1 MTSILHVGI
10 TVEEIKRVNPASEVA
25 LYDSH
30 PCLRKCFRACTNYL
44 RFFLAFLASI
54 ETIIQRNGLW
64 TTHGQ
69 LVHFLYPFSWSIV
82 ARMLLCF
89 DESHLR
95 GKARVTDSLRFIN
108 PLSFSSLARD
118 RAVIYR
124 RRSQIEKKYPAN
136 ISAKNESLRLKIEF
150 SSFDFSNS
158 FIRSVKFKYVRV
170 HSYIRS

>member
-54 ETIIQRNGLW
+54 EMIIQRNGLW

-108 PLSFSSLARD
+108 PLSFSSLAR
-118 RAVIYR
+118 AVIYR

>member
-1 MTSILHVGI
+1 MNDA
-10 TVEEIKRVNPASEVA
+10 RPA
-25 LYDSH
+25 
-30 PCLRKCFRACTNYL
+30 RA
-44 RFFLAFLASI
+44 F
-54 ETIIQRNGLW
+54 II
-64 TTHGQ
+64 
-69 LVHFLYPFSWSIV
+69 SWSIV

-136 ISAKNESLRLKIEF
+136 ISAKNESLRLKIQF

>member
-1 MTSILHVGI
+1 MACERRT
-10 TVEEIKRVNPASEVA
+10 ASSYIFYTLSLDPLSRE
-25 LYDSH
+25 
-30 PCLRKCFRACTNYL
+30 CF
-44 RFFLAFLASI
+44 FASM
-54 ETIIQRNGLW
+54 N
-64 TTHGQ
+64 
-69 LVHFLYPFSWSIV
+69 
-82 ARMLLCF
+82 
-89 DESHLR
+89 LR

-136 ISAKNESLRLKIEF
+136 IFAKNESLRLKIEF

>member
-1 MTSILHVGI
+1 
-10 TVEEIKRVNPASEVA
+10 
-25 LYDSH
+25 
-30 PCLRKCFRACTNYL
+30 
-44 RFFLAFLASI
+44 
-54 ETIIQRNGLW
+54 
-64 TTHGQ
+64 
-69 LVHFLYPFSWSIV
+69 
-82 ARMLLCF
+82 MLLCF

-108 PLSFSSLARD
+108 PLSFSSLA

>member
-1 MTSILHVGI
+1 MACERRT
-10 TVEEIKRVNPASEVA
+10 ASSYIFYTLSLDPLSRE
-25 LYDSH
+25 
-30 PCLRKCFRACTNYL
+30 CF
-44 RFFLAFLASI
+44 FASM
-54 ETIIQRNGLW
+54 N
-64 TTHGQ
+64 
-69 LVHFLYPFSWSIV
+69 
-82 ARMLLCF
+82 
-89 DESHLR
+89 LR